1 MINMNNS
8 FFSKIKIVVFDFDGV
23 FTNNKVIVNELGLE
37 AVICNRSD
45 GIGLSR
51 LKSIGVKSFI
61 ISTEKN
67 KVVLKR
73 AEKLKIKC
81 YNNIDDKSK
90 ILKNICNEE
99 NVNLK
104 DVCFVGNDI
113 NDIPALEI
121 CGFPV
126 GVKDSYDEIKPYIKF
141 ITKNKGGEGAVRE
154 ICDLIFFQK
163 KNE

>member
-1 MINMNNS
+1 M
-8 FFSKIKIVVFDFDGV
+8 
-23 FTNNKVIVNELGLE
+23 
-37 AVICNRSD
+37 
-45 GIGLSR
+45 
-51 LKSIGVKSFI
+51 
-61 ISTEKN
+61 
-67 KVVLKR
+67 VLKR

-81 YNNIDDKSK
+81 YNNIHDKSK